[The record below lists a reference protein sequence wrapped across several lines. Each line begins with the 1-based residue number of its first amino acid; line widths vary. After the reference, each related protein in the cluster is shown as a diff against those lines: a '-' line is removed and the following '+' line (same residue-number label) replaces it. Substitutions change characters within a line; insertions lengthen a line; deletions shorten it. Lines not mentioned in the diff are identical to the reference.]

1 MIAVDLFALPFNEDH
16 LGGHANYFVW
26 AGLRDMMWEL
36 TEAMT
41 KDPIA
46 DSQALEDFKLLLLI
60 SHYHALRA
68 ACQSQR
74 ALKEVAAKLSVSLL
88 RHR

>member
-1 MIAVDLFALPFNEDH
+1 MNLFALPFIEDH
-16 LGGHANYFVW
+16 LGGYANYFVW
-26 AGLRDMMWEL
+26 AGLRDMMLEL

-41 KDPIA
+41 KDPMA

-60 SHYHALRA
+60 SHYYALRA